1 MQGNCLDL
9 MEDIEDESIDMILA
23 DLPYGI
29 TANTWDT
36 IIPFGA
42 QWSQYNRIIKDNGCI
57 ALFGQEPFS
66 SKLRMSNEKMY
77 RYDWIWVKSKA
88 VGFLQSHKMPLR
100 KHENIS
106 IFYKHL
112 PIYNP
117 QMRLGFKPYCIKNN
131 PTTSTNYKISAKAAA
146 KYKGSKSSGARY
158 PIDIIE
164 FNNSTDKS
172 MHPTQKPTDLLEY
185 LIKTYTN
192 PGDIVLDNTMGS
204 GSTGVAA
211 VKNNRDF
218 IGMELDEKYFEIA
231 KNRINEAQN
240 AVCND

>member
-1 MQGNCLDL
+1 MK
-9 MEDIEDESIDMILA
+9 DIENKSIDMILA

-29 TANTWDT
+29 TDNAWDT
-36 IIPFGA
+36 VIPFDKL
-42 QWSQYNRIIKDNGCI
+42 WSQYNRIIKDNGCI

-131 PTTSTNYKISAKAAA
+131 PTTSTNYKISAKSAK
-146 KYKGSKSSGARY
+146 KYKGSKSSGDRY
-158 PIDIIE
+158 PIDVID
-164 FNNSTDKS
+164 FKS
-172 MHPTQKPTDLLEY
+172 ISRKGMHPTQKPVALLKY

-192 PGDIVLDNTMGS
+192 NGGVVLDNTMGS
-204 GSTGVAA
+204 GSTGVAC
-211 VKNNRDF
+211 VETGRDF
-218 IGMELDEKYFEIA
+218 IGMELDEEYFEIA

>member
-1 MQGNCLDL
+1 
-9 MEDIEDESIDMILA
+9 MENIPDKSIDMILA

-29 TANTWDT
+29 TDNAWDI
-36 IIPFGA
+36 IIPFDKL
-42 QWSQYNRIIKDNGCI
+42 WSQYNRIIKDNGCI

-66 SKLRMSNEKMY
+66 SELRMSNEKMY

-131 PTTSTNYKISAKAAA
+131 PTTSTNYQISAKSAE
-146 KYKGSKSSGARY
+146 KYKGSKSSGDRY
-158 PIDIIE
+158 PIDVIN
-164 FNNSTDKS
+164 FKS
-172 MHPTQKPTDLLEY
+172 ISRKGMHPTQKPVALLKY

-192 PGDIVLDNTMGS
+192 NGDVVLDNTMGS
-204 GSTGVAA
+204 GSTGVAC
-211 VKNNRDF
+211 VETGRDF
-218 IGMELDEKYFEIA
+218 IGMEQDAKYFEMA
-231 KNRINEAQN
+231 QQRINEAKG
-240 AVCND
+240 A